1 MIDLPNQE
9 ILQYNSYTDNFT
21 NVASLKE
28 TVSFIDILNI
38 IGSEAQNIIYCSSTY
53 KAVELAREF
62 AETREPLDNKDL
74 QTLSRDI
81 KHEVHGDYY
90 LADLITKGVAYHIGY
105 LPSSIRMRI
114 EELFKRNVIKTMFC
128 TSTLVEGVNLPA
140 DNLFITH
147 Y

>member
-1 MIDLPNQE
+1 MIYLPNQE

-28 TVSFIDILNI
+28 TVSFIDILNR
-38 IGSEAQNIIYCSSTY
+38 IGSEAQNIVYCSSTY

-90 LADLITKGVAYHIGY
+90 LANLITKGVAYHIGY

-114 EELFKRNVIKTMFC
+114 EELFKRNVCK
-128 TSTLVEGVNLPA
+128 
-140 DNLFITH
+140 
-147 Y
+147 

>member
-90 LADLITKGVAYHIGY
+90 LANLITKGVPYVLA
-105 LPSSIRMRI
+105 
-114 EELFKRNVIKTMFC
+114 
-128 TSTLVEGVNLPA
+128 
-140 DNLFITH
+140 
-147 Y
+147 